1 MFAFF
6 STVLAVEAVEA
17 RRFSNFN
24 IIDFPILRDSII
36 IEIAFVF
43 QDWSWTWGHIIKYL
57 TWNKPCI
64 QNIYTYLYNY
74 LSLRPR
80 STRWG
85 QISKLIRNS
94 DVII

>member
-6 STVLAVEAVEA
+6 STVLAVEAVKA

-43 QDWSWTWGHIIKYL
+43 QDWS
-57 TWNKPCI
+57 
-64 QNIYTYLYNY
+64 
-74 LSLRPR
+74 
-80 STRWG
+80 
-85 QISKLIRNS
+85 
-94 DVII
+94 